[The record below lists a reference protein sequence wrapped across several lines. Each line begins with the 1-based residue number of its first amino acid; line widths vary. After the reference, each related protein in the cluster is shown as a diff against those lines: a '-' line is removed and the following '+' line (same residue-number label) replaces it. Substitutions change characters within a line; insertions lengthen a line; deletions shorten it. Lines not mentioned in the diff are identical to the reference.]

1 MAASAQAHQKRRD
14 LLPNY
19 IWVAEALCQKVWIF
33 DQQLGMK
40 DVYNRKIANV
50 IVNEGKDKNLLVNA
64 FLLGEGF
71 ATVYYS
77 NNPLQKFLNVGKVQG
92 EEGLESLAKKYNKGL
107 WGKCN

>member
-1 MAASAQAHQKRRD
+1 
-14 LLPNY
+14 
-19 IWVAEALCQKVWIF
+19 
-33 DQQLGMK
+33 MK

-50 IVNEGKDKNLLVNA
+50 IVNEGKDKNLIVNA

-92 EEGLESLAKKYNKGL
+92 AEGLESLAKKYNKGL